1 MEPWKGGAR
10 VVGQGSEA
18 TDGLQIAANRWGSV
32 CNALFHETTERL
44 IRCKFMKHRFVS
56 PMREREG
63 GGGSFVFSYPC
74 KRTEIVEDVSSA
86 NEASLR
92 EDR

>member
-1 MEPWKGGAR
+1 MAEGKEEGEGGGR
-10 VVGQGSEA
+10 GSEA
-18 TDGLQIAANRWGSV
+18 TDGLQIAANRWGSI

-63 GGGSFVFSYPC
+63 EGGSVAVVASCFRV
-74 KRTEIVEDVSSA
+74 RTNV
-86 NEASLR
+86 R
-92 EDR
+92 K